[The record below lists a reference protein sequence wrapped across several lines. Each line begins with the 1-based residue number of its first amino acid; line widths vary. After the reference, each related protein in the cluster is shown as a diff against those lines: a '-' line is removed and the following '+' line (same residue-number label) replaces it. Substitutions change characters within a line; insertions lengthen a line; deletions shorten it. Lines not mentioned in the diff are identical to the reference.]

1 MGESSIEIFMTKNE
15 LLYVSSTVHNVK
27 RTNLSQVQLLKCHRR
42 QAAQTVV
49 TKGYKSLYHEVG
61 LPFYR
66 KTTRCGTAL
75 VVLLS

>member
-1 MGESSIEIFMTKNE
+1 MGESSIEIFATKKTSVRQLN
-15 LLYVSSTVHNVK
+15 SAHVK
-27 RTNLSQVQLLKCHRR
+27 WTNLSQVQLLKCHCRR
-42 QAAQTVV
+42 AAQTVV

-66 KTTRCGTAL
+66 KTARCGTVL